1 MAAPHHSD
9 PQELKA
15 AIEALLFVYGE
26 PFELKRLAKTL
37 EIEPDAAKAALD
49 ALAADYEAA
58 GRGLA
63 LVRTEKAVQ
72 LATKPAQTKLIEDFV
87 KEEFAE
93 ALTPASLET
102 LAIVMYAGPI
112 SRAEIEYI
120 RGVNS
125 TFMLRSLLLRGLITR
140 EPDPKRA
147 NAYLYEASFDLL
159 RQLGMGRADDLPDAK
174 KYRDLIDAFRN
185 PSAAPQEAA
194 PAAAAAEPEPSET
207 VQ

>member
-1 MAAPHHSD
+1 MAKQNYSNPNA
-9 PQELKA
+9 LKA

-26 PFELKRLAKTL
+26 PFEITRLAKTL
-37 EIEPDAAKAALD
+37 GIEPDAAHGALD
-49 ALAADYEAA
+49 ALAADYAA
-58 GRGLA
+58 DGRGLA

-72 LATKPAQTKLIEDFV
+72 LGTAAALSSLIEDFV

-93 ALTPASLET
+93 GLTPASLET
-102 LAIVMYAGPI
+102 LAIVMYTGPI

-140 EPDPKRA
+140 ESDSKRM

-159 RQLGMGRADDLPDAK
+159 RQLGVTSTNDLPEAQ
-174 KYRDLIDAFRN
+174 KYRALIEAFRN
-185 PSAAPQEAA
+185 PPAVGSPQESPTPA
-194 PAAAAAEPEPSET
+194 PIEPAP
-207 VQ
+207 

>member
-9 PQELKA
+9 PQALKA

-37 EIEPDAAKAALD
+37 GVEPDAAGAALD
-49 ALAADYEAA
+49 ALAADCEAA

-112 SRAEIEYI
+112 SRAEIEYV

-125 TFMLRSLLLRGLITR
+125 TFMLRSLLLRGLVTR

-159 RQLGMGRADDLPDAK
+159 RQLGMGSVGDLPDAK
-174 KYRDLIDAFRN
+174 KYRDLIEAFRN
-185 PSAAPQEAA
+185 PPQAAPAEAA
-194 PAAAAAEPEPSET
+194 PAAEIKPAES